1 MISLDVMAEKMN
13 IGVIFGGRSGEH
25 EVSLMSAESVLSVL
39 DRSKYNIFQ
48 IGITHE
54 GAWFTGED
62 VLNAFKNNSTAGLTQ
77 AVLLPEPQQ
86 KGMPVRLARPENLI
100 GLVDQ
105 LQSPSYS
112 TSIGLLKWAELMD
125 DNLGPAP
132 TRRGPRGPK
141 NPLPSVNWPEIKK
154 WLTRLLPYDEE

>member
-1 MISLDVMAEKMN
+1 
-13 IGVIFGGRSGEH
+13 
-25 EVSLMSAESVLSVL
+25 
-39 DRSKYNIFQ
+39 
-48 IGITHE
+48 
-54 GAWFTGED
+54 
-62 VLNAFKNNSTAGLTQ
+62 
-77 AVLLPEPQQ
+77 
-86 KGMPVRLARPENLI
+86 MPVRLARPENLI

-132 TRRGPRGPK
+132 TRRGSRGPK